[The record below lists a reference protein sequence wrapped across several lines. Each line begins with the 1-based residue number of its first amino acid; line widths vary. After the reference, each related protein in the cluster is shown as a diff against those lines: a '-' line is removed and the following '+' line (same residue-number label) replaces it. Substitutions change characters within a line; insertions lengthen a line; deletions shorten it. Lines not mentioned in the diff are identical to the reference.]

1 MAVIG
6 LILCTML
13 VAVSQAEPFIGNDL
27 PDRIPGPAITGALGP
42 DRMEIVA
49 SSYGMNVAKLQATID
64 QDIDDIWLTKT
75 GKLVYACK
83 GSEDHAHHHHH
94 HRRHLR
100 EEERSLAGR
109 QLIKPHFVPA
119 DAYHLHSRPGAPFV
133 VHLDFN
139 GEVVVAK
146 EWVNES
152 QIGNRRNRSW
162 PEAGRAAGRVWSGVW
177 QGRVVTRRPIC
188 RSGAVN
194 SDVPDPG
201 LDAIERSG
209 QRVIISADVEAEAS
223 CECVG
228 EAFLGTFGNNS
239 DTPSFV
245 YSTRLNTYNI
255 ASQAAHLVGHSLGL
269 SHDGNSSFP
278 TFEGHGA
285 DYNSWGPIMGAP
297 FGKYVRQWSKGDYR
311 DANNTEDDVA
321 TISSKIPLRPNDH
334 GSDTGSATLLTTT
347 ECGNANV
354 TTEGIISTAGQSD
367 YFRIETLSGYIVAQ
381 VQLRDVDGNVLI
393 TSPPPSP
400 TQAPSFESYQPA
412 GTYYVSV
419 TGIGF
424 GDGFDTG
431 YTNYGSLGPYMLNV
445 QYVSIFTPFSHWAD
459 EEVASPTS
467 CRPLTV
473 AKLAASFRNRSQS
486 SGPCPASPGWPLGWV

>member
-1 MAVIG
+1 MAVIR
-6 LILCTML
+6 LILCTLL
-13 VAVSQAEPFIGNDL
+13 VAVSQAEPFIGNNL
-27 PDRIPGPAITGALGP
+27 PGRIPGPAIAGDLGP
-42 DRMEIVA
+42 DRMEVVA
-49 SSYGMNVAKLQATID
+49 SSYGMTVAKLQATID
-64 QDIDDIWLTKT
+64 RDRDDIWLTKT

-83 GSEDHAHHHHH
+83 GSDDHAHHHHH
-94 HRRHLR
+94 HHRHLR
-100 EEERSLAGR
+100 EEVRSIAGR
-109 QLIKPHFVPA
+109 QLMEPYFVPA

-152 QIGNRRNRSW
+152 QYAQYALPYDIDGNPGSFS
-162 PEAGRAAGRVWSGVW
+162 EAELYNIIDIW
-177 QGRVVTRRPIC
+177 QQ
-188 RSGAVN
+188 
-194 SDVPDPG
+194 DPG
-201 LDAIERSG
+201 LDVIERSG

-239 DTPSFV
+239 DIPSFV
-245 YSTRLNTYNI
+245 YSTRLDTYNI

-297 FGKYVRQWSKGDYR
+297 FGKFVRQWSKGENR
-311 DANNTEDDVA
+311 DSNNTEDDVA
-321 TISSKIPLRPNDH
+321 IISSKIPLRPNDH

-367 YFRIETLSGYIVAQ
+367 YFRIETLGGYIVAQVRGHQNTLPSLYVQ

-393 TSPPPSP
+393 TSPPSSP

-412 GTYYVSV
+412 GTYFVSV

-445 QYVSIFTPFSHWAD
+445 QWY
-459 EEVASPTS
+459 
-467 CRPLTV
+467 
-473 AKLAASFRNRSQS
+473 
-486 SGPCPASPGWPLGWV
+486 

>member
-1 MAVIG
+1 MAVIH
-6 LILCTML
+6 LSLCTLL

-27 PDRIPGPAITGALGP
+27 PGRIPGPAIAGALGP
-42 DRMEIVA
+42 DRMEVVA
-49 SSYGMNVAKLQATID
+49 SSYGMTVAKLQATID
-64 QDIDDIWLTKT
+64 QDKDDIWLTKT
-75 GKLVYACK
+75 GKL
-83 GSEDHAHHHHH
+83 
-94 HRRHLR
+94 
-100 EEERSLAGR
+100 
-109 QLIKPHFVPA
+109 
-119 DAYHLHSRPGAPFV
+119 V

-152 QIGNRRNRSW
+152 QYAHYALPYDIDGNPGSFSEAELYNIIDIWQQEYNLYKCFSESEIG
-162 PEAGRAAGRVWSGVW
+162 EIGAGRKLAGLLAACGPACGD
-177 QGRVVTRRPIC
+177 T
-188 RSGAVN
+188 AT
-194 SDVPDPG
+194 DMPDPG
-201 LDAIERSG
+201 LDVIERSG

-245 YSTRLNTYNI
+245 YSTRLDTYNI

-297 FGKYVRQWSKGDYR
+297 FGKYVRQWSKGEYR
-311 DANNTEDDVA
+311 DSNNTEDDVA
-321 TISSKIPLRPNDH
+321 IISSKIPLRPNDH

-347 ECGNANV
+347 ECGNGNV
-354 TTEGIISTAGQSD
+354 ATEGIISTAGQSD
-367 YFRIETLSGYIVAQ
+367 YFRIETLGGYIVAQ
-381 VQLRDVDGNVLI
+381 VRGHQNTLPSLYVQVQLQDVYGNLLI
-393 TSPPPSP
+393 TSPPSSP
-400 TQAPSFESYQPA
+400 TQSPSFESYQPA
-412 GTYYVSV
+412 GIYFVSV

-431 YTNYGSLGPYMLNV
+431 YTNYGSL
-445 QYVSIFTPFSHWAD
+445 
-459 EEVASPTS
+459 
-467 CRPLTV
+467 
-473 AKLAASFRNRSQS
+473 
-486 SGPCPASPGWPLGWV
+486 